1 MQLIEEWGI
10 KVAMERPRSLL
21 ALFGFGAAV
30 AGAAWFGSRYSPRD
44 ARTRLWYRR
53 LEKPGFNPP
62 DYVFPVVWTTLYS
75 LIAYS
80 GWRIWE
86 AEDSP
91 ERTAALRL
99 WAKQLLAN
107 AEWTRLFFGEHR
119 PVRALADVL
128 ILESLIVRYIKN
140 AKDVDGAAAL
150 TFIPYGAWVAFAT
163 LLNAEIVRRN
173 PDAESLFPRPRA
185 A

>member
-1 MQLIEEWGI
+1 MQLIEDGRI
-10 KVAMERPRSLL
+10 IFAMQRSRSLF

-44 ARTRLWYRR
+44 ARTKLWYRR

-62 DYVFPVVWTTLYS
+62 DYVFPVVWTMLYS
-75 LIAYS
+75 LIAFS

-99 WAKQLLAN
+99 WAKQLVAN

-128 ILESLIVRYIKN
+128 ILESLIVRYIRN
-140 AKDVDGAAAL
+140 AKDVDRAAAL

-163 LLNAEIVRRN
+163 VLNAEIVRRN
-173 PDAESLFPRPRA
+173 PDAARAFPRPRA